1 MIGWLLSQL
10 IEAVGGYVASFCT
23 WVIAQIASEGLVIF
37 DQPVIQGIINK
48 IYTIGLGLWGIGC
61 VLAVFDLAIQ
71 YTKGSSGGVMDYC
84 LNFIRGF
91 LAANL
96 FYCLPVPVYRLFV
109 SIGETI
115 GYAITGSSL
124 FYSDMWS
131 SDGFTSSLPVGVAR
145 ALLVLVV
152 HIIMLICLLIV
163 YFKFLKRGFEL
174 FVMIVMG
181 CMYMISIPRGYMDGF
196 IDWAKQTIGIGL
208 SACLQIIAVAL
219 GSKMCVDHL
228 FLGLA
233 IFLASGEVD
242 KLMQRFGIV
251 QSNSANLFAIVHAA
265 GSLRMLVGGFA
276 RGSAA
281 RAAYA
286 ASAAGAT
293 GGSSG
298 SSSGG
303 KGRRSRKGG
312 ST

>member
-1 MIGWLLSQL
+1 
-10 IEAVGGYVASFCT
+10 
-23 WVIAQIASEGLVIF
+23 
-37 DQPVIQGIINK
+37 
-48 IYTIGLGLWGIGC
+48 
-61 VLAVFDLAIQ
+61 
-71 YTKGSSGGVMDYC
+71 MDYC

-96 FYCLPVPVYRLFV
+96 FYALPVPVYKLFV
-109 SIGETI
+109 SVGETI

-124 FYSDMWS
+124 FYSEMWS
-131 SDGFTSSLPVGVAR
+131 SDAFTSSLPVGVVR

-152 HIIMLICLLIV
+152 HIIMLICLIIV

-181 CMYMISIPRGYMDGF
+181 CLYMISIPRGYMDGF
-196 IDWAKQTIGIGL
+196 VDWAKQTIGIGL

-219 GSKMCVDHL
+219 GSKICVDHL

-233 IFLASGEVD
+233 IFLASGEID

-251 QSNSANLFAIVHAA
+251 QSNSANLFAVIHAA

-286 ASAAGAT
+286 AGTARAASASTDG
-293 GGSSG
+293 SG
-298 SSSGG
+298 SG
-303 KGRRSRKGG
+303 RSRRGG
-312 ST
+312 TA